1 MIPFKDS
8 YYSNKIDEFL
18 HKSKLSRD
26 KKLGE
31 VEVELEFMRRGRI
44 QGYMHNYRGDLFNI
58 PKLKCNGEFIME
70 LNPTEI
76 GGYFEFIRRASGT
89 VGVVGLGLGYLVS
102 ELALKDRVK
111 DVVVF
116 EKEKDI
122 IRFYEDNFGSN
133 EKIKVIHGDAFS
145 IKEEFKSKKF
155 NFFFVDIYNEEVSS
169 KVMKDYKFFKEVYY
183 IEEYAFFGVEHFIL
197 SLDSHA
203 LENDRIPKNWLHM
216 ADNLGDRFY
225 QSPYRENFVPLNY
238 KLCKSV
244 LEEL

>member
-18 HKSKLSRD
+18 HNSNLSSD

-31 VEVELEFMRRGRI
+31 AEVELEFMRRGRI
-44 QGYMHNYRGDLFNI
+44 QGYMHDYRGDLFNI

-70 LNPTEI
+70 LNPVEI
-76 GGYFEFIRRASGT
+76 GGYFELIRRAAGT
-89 VGVVGLGLGYLVS
+89 VGVVGLGLGYLVA

-111 DVVVF
+111 EVVVF

-122 IRFYEDNFGSN
+122 IRLYEENFGSN
-133 EKIKVIHGDAFS
+133 EKIKFIHGDAFIINEK
-145 IKEEFKSKKF
+145 IKNNKF
-155 NFFFVDIYNEEVSS
+155 NFFFVDIYKEEVS
-169 KVMKDYKFFKEVYY
+169 KQVIKDYKVFKAMYD
-183 IEEYAFFGVEHFIL
+183 IEEYAFFGVEHFML

-203 LENDRIPKNWLHM
+203 LENNSIPKNWLHM

-225 QSPYRENFVPLNY
+225 QSPYKENFVPLNY